1 MFTFLLFFKILHLT
15 LIISFIFK
23 CKGNIYGDVKLA
35 GKGREKKHHHRHH
48 HHHHRG
54 GSVHG
59 DDSSSQSTRKES
71 QDGPRQATRRRSRTR
86 SIREL
91 DSDRPVTPPGERVIR
106 ILGEDTSKENIGLTA
121 KPIFSEMEELLWEN
135 GDSVWRET
143 ARWIRFEEDV
153 EESGDRFS
161 KPHVG
166 TLSLHALFELRSFL
180 LKGALLFD
188 VEGSTLDQISSIVVD
203 RMICTG
209 NLALK
214 HRDSVKET
222 ILKRHHHAFE
232 REKKNDD
239 KKRDD
244 ERKTGEQTT
253 RSKSEPSGLMK
264 LPIIRSLGSKASFQD
279 NQSDNSLVN
288 NPYLLGKGN
297 IHFMKKVPP
306 GAEACN
312 ILVGEV
318 DYLENPIA
326 AFIRLSSA
334 NELGDLTEVPVP
346 TRFIFLLLGT
356 VGNLARYHEVGRAMG
371 TLMSDEVCRFH
382 LMRFLSI
389 ICLFSSSF
397 VFRFSFSPMQG
408 LININYMKSNSI

>member
-1 MFTFLLFFKILHLT
+1 MFLCFPI
-15 LIISFIFK
+15 
-23 CKGNIYGDVKLA
+23 GNAYGDVKLE
-35 GKGREKKHHHRHH
+35 GKGRERRHHHRHH
-48 HHHHRG
+48 HHHRS
-54 GSVHG
+54 GSERNN
-59 DDSSSQSTRKES
+59 SSSHASSRDSTDGVSHTRK
-71 QDGPRQATRRRSRTR
+71 RARTR
-86 SIREL
+86 SVREA
-91 DSDRPVTPPGERVIR
+91 DPDRPVTPPGERVIR
-106 ILGEDTSKENIGLTA
+106 ILGEDTSTENVGLTA

-135 GDSVWRET
+135 DDSVWHET

-153 EESGDRFS
+153 EESGVRFS

-180 LKGALLFD
+180 LNGALLLD
-188 VEGSTLDQISSIVVD
+188 VDGSTLDQISSIVVD

-214 HRDSVKET
+214 YRDKVKET
-222 ILKRHHHAFE
+222 IMKRHRHAFE
-232 REKKNDD
+232 GEKK
-239 KKRDD
+239 KDD
-244 ERKTGEQTT
+244 ERKRDDDRRNHEHTM
-253 RSKSEPSGLMK
+253 RSKSEPTGLMK
-264 LPIIRSLGSKASFQD
+264 LPIIRSLGSRASFQD
-279 NQSDNSLVN
+279 CHNEN
-288 NPYLLGKGN
+288 NLMNDPYMLGKGN

-356 VGNLARYHEVGRAMG
+356 VGNLSRYHEVGRAVG
-371 TLMSDEVCRFH
+371 TVMSDEVC
-382 LMRFLSI
+382 I
-389 ICLFSSSF
+389 
-397 VFRFSFSPMQG
+397 
-408 LININYMKSNSI
+408 

>member
-1 MFTFLLFFKILHLT
+1 M
-15 LIISFIFK
+15 
-23 CKGNIYGDVKLA
+23 A
-35 GKGREKKHHHRHH
+35 GKGRERRHHHRHH
-48 HHHHRG
+48 HHHRS
-54 GSVHG
+54 GSQRENDSTDKPPRKDSH
-59 DDSSSQSTRKES
+59 DDI
-71 QDGPRQATRRRSRTR
+71 RQGTRRRSRTR

-91 DSDRPVTPPGERVIR
+91 DSDRPVTPPGERVMR
-106 ILGEDTSKENIGLTA
+106 ILGTDKSTENVGMTP

-153 EESGDRFS
+153 EESGNRFS

-180 LKGALLFD
+180 LNGALLFD
-188 VEGSTLDQISSIVVD
+188 VDGSTLDQISSIVVD

-214 HRDSVKET
+214 YREKVKET

-232 REKKNDD
+232 GEKKKDDD

-244 ERKTGEQTT
+244 ERRITEHAT

-264 LPIIRSLGSKASFQD
+264 LPIIRSFGSRASFQD
-279 NQSDNSLVN
+279 SHNDSSLMN
-288 NPYLLGKGN
+288 DPYILGKGN
-297 IHFMKKVPP
+297 IHFMKKVPT

-318 DYLENPIA
+318 DYLENPVA

-356 VGNLARYHEVGRAMG
+356 IGNLARYHEVGRAIG
-371 TLMSDEVCRFH
+371 TLMSDEV
-382 LMRFLSI
+382 STI
-389 ICLFSSSF
+389 IALLPCFY
-397 VFRFSFSPMQG
+397 
-408 LININYMKSNSI
+408 IC

>member
-1 MFTFLLFFKILHLT
+1 MNLGTA
-15 LIISFIFK
+15 
-23 CKGNIYGDVKLA
+23 YGDVKLA

-48 HHHHRG
+48 HHHRG
-54 GSVHG
+54 GSDHSDG
-59 DDSSSQSTRKES
+59 SSSQSTRKNS
-71 QDGPRQATRRRSRTR
+71 HANGMRQATRRRSRTR
-86 SIREL
+86 SVRDH

-106 ILGEDTSKENIGLTA
+106 ILGGDTSAEDVGMVL

-143 ARWIRFEEDV
+143 ARWIKFEEDV

-203 RMICTG
+203 RMICKG

-214 HRDSVKET
+214 HRDKVKET

-232 REKKNDD
+232 PDD

-244 ERKTGEQTT
+244 DRKIGLKITKS
-253 RSKSEPSGLMK
+253 RSEPSGLMK
-264 LPIIRSLGSKASFQD
+264 LPIIRSFGSKASFQD
-279 NQSDNSLVN
+279 NQSESSLTDPSV
-288 NPYLLGKGN
+288 LRKGN

-397 VFRFSFSPMQG
+397 VFRMICCQFPMSHQH
-408 LININYMKSNSI
+408 